1 MCDPWRGNVTAFV
14 DLLVIALR
22 LYNTHKIRVIE
33 TVHCMWLSQHS
44 LSKLEC
50 YQIKYGC
57 HTGIIVC
64 FIVGLLGVASPIG
77 SPSSSKRDLV
87 LRFPQSVVIIL
98 LGRITQNVPQQL
110 PTMDLSFSNFA
121 RVEASQNIGQI
132 HDPRF
137 TDTDHARRPVDF
149 GWQGQHQIVYDH
161 GNATRTQY
169 FSESITTDSVSTG
182 TKAKR
187 RVPEQ
192 IRVHGFGLI
201 VVRLVRLGQCTKE
214 PRSHTAHPPGHH
226 LGTCP
231 STRRP
236 TIGVDNRVVVDL

>member
-1 MCDPWRGNVTAFV
+1 M
-14 DLLVIALR
+14 IALR

-77 SPSSSKRDLV
+77 SPSSSIGVLALASRPSRRMDAPQSFPHRPGVRHTCRPNFHGTDKRDLV

-149 GWQGQHQIVYDH
+149 G
-161 GNATRTQY
+161 
-169 FSESITTDSVSTG
+169 
-182 TKAKR
+182 
-187 RVPEQ
+187 
-192 IRVHGFGLI
+192 
-201 VVRLVRLGQCTKE
+201 
-214 PRSHTAHPPGHH
+214 
-226 LGTCP
+226 
-231 STRRP
+231 
-236 TIGVDNRVVVDL
+236 